1 MAKSKFK
8 YETTNVSIG
17 SQYDLGVKHRSV
29 VQKGNVDTSYL
40 YALQLRDEQKTTHVL
55 CGTPGMGTNTPVLT
69 LTGNA
74 AGHTQTWE
82 FSGKDDRWFVGTKPN
97 SSGWA
102 KQIARVDITTMG
114 GTHYSNTDFPRLAY
128 LNRAGDQQDWCSGAD
143 MKRVE
148 IALSPD
154 HKQFLVAN
162 AEVHG
167 KAHFA
172 IYRTDSINAAL
183 NQVEAQRG
191 FVNLGD
197 IPCTS
202 SFTIDKF
209 VTTKYAPGLINSI
222 QGYGIDNKGNIYVT
236 SQKSPTINDAGK
248 WVTHHK
254 QIVKIPYNSRTSTNT
269 WRSVNLSD
277 WGGIDLSG
285 KHSEVE
291 SLQMIAEDHAYV
303 TVAYHAKVNKSN
315 KTVLNMIYEL
325 SWTW

>member
-1 MAKSKFK
+1 MTDFNIK
-8 YETTNVSIG
+8 TTSISIG
-17 SQYDLGVKHRSV
+17 RQYNLGVNHRSV
-29 VQKGNVDTSYL
+29 VQKGNVGSTYL
-40 YALQLRDEQKTTHVL
+40 YALQLRDKQKTTHVL
-55 CGTPGMGTNTPVLT
+55 RGTPGMGTNTSVLT

-82 FSGKDDRWFVGTKPN
+82 YSGKSHRWFIGTKPN

-128 LNRAGDQQDWCSGAD
+128 LNRAGNQQDWCSGTD

-154 HKQFLVAN
+154 YSQFLVAN
-162 AEVHG
+162 AENDG
-167 KAHFA
+167 TGHFA
-172 IYRTDSINAAL
+172 IYPTYLINNAL
-183 NQVEAQRG
+183 DQVEAQRG
-191 FVNLGD
+191 FVNIGD
-197 IPCTS
+197 IPCTE
-202 SFTIDKF
+202 SFTIPGF
-209 VTTKYAPGLINSI
+209 VSVNGSSALINSI
-222 QGYGIDNKGNIYVT
+222 QGYDIDNAGNIYVT
-236 SQKSPTINDAGK
+236 SQKSPYLDVNGNWT
-248 WVTHHK
+248 VHHK
-254 QIVKIPYNSRTSTNT
+254 QIVKIPYYSRTNT
-269 WRSVNLSD
+269 DSWRSVNLSG

-291 SLQMIAEDHAYV
+291 SLQVINEDHAYV
-303 TVAYHAKVNKSN
+303 TVAYHANVNGSN